1 MPSFKPNAPRALQ
14 ASRIAV
20 LMGASALLSTLA
32 LAPAHAQTGGTSAP
46 AHAGD
51 AASGVNPADTPKVTP
66 GVKPAG
72 APTPDE
78 VNRAAK
84 GAPAAAPQQHNL
96 HRDNRRRDARGED
109 HGGSAVDLTD
119 SMQSQRGTSA
129 EDCVGRG
136 RAPQGGA
143 ARVQVGVRADVSACC
158 FNFYLDVSAPMRRV
172 RGSVRRHTRCD
183 ASRTC
188 SRGAHTV
195 T

>member
-1 MPSFKPNAPRALQ
+1 MYLYARVRPFTSTPSFGIPTVRTCRHSMAQ
-14 ASRIAV
+14 MASHRIPPKTSQH
-20 LMGASALLSTLA
+20 GGRSAFA
-32 LAPAHAQTGGTSAP
+32 
-46 AHAGD
+46 
-51 AASGVNPADTPKVTP
+51 
-66 GVKPAG
+66 
-72 APTPDE
+72 
-78 VNRAAK
+78 
-84 GAPAAAPQQHNL
+84 APAAAPQQHNL

-119 SMQSQRGTSA
+119 SMQSQRGTVA